1 LRVASGPVVLAYN
14 ERMDALLITLLCGL
28 VGYLIGSIP
37 FGWIIVKVLKGVD
50 VRQVGSG
57 RTGGTNVFRA
67 AGFAAGITTAIL
79 DVLKGV
85 VAVLLVRHLIVGTA
99 GWAEALTGFGVVLGH
114 NASCFLNFRGG
125 AGGAT
130 AVGTSIA
137 LWPWGGLPAFVIGSL
152 MLFVGGYASIASIL
166 AGVTV
171 ALANTIGAAL
181 SITHWSYAAYGW
193 GVLGLIL
200 IALRPNIARLRAG
213 TEQRVSWFKRH
224 TPPVRS
230 GSSATS
236 Q

>member
-1 LRVASGPVVLAYN
+1 MN
-14 ERMDALLITLLCGL
+14 ALLTTLLCGL
-28 VGYLIGSIP
+28 AGYLIGSIP
-37 FGWIIVKVLKGVD
+37 FGWIIVKVVKGVD

-67 AGFAAGITTAIL
+67 AGTAAGIATAIL

-85 VAVLLVRHLIVGTA
+85 VAVLLVQRFIVGTG

-114 NASCFLNFRGG
+114 NASCFLSFRGG

-137 LWPWGGLPAFVIGSL
+137 LWPWGGLPAFVLGSL

-166 AGVTV
+166 AGLIV
-171 ALANTIGAAL
+171 ALANTIGAVL
-181 SITHWSYAAYGW
+181 NVTHWSYAAYGW
-193 GVLGLIL
+193 GVLVLIL

-213 TEQRVSWFKRH
+213 TEKRVSWFRRDASQV
-224 TPPVRS
+224 TSGRS
-230 GSSATS
+230 AAA